1 MGRPHTALVD
11 LDRIADTALLLLDK
25 HGEFTMQEIA
35 KRLKV
40 NPSALYHHVK
50 GREGVIELLRQRL
63 VNTVEASVFE
73 REPWDQALLSWAR
86 SYRATFAAHAGAIQL
101 MAKEPLRE
109 PVMHAMYNQVAE
121 GLLGAGFR
129 PDETLAIITATE
141 SFILG
146 SALDA
151 AAPSVMFD
159 DVRADINP
167 YLAEIVASAPDTG
180 RRADEAFDL
189 GLQTLIQG
197 YRSRLAQHTEIDRHK
212 PIRDGCIYPE
222 NNS

>member
-1 MGRPHTALVD
+1 MGRPHTPLVD

-25 HGEFTMQEIA
+25 QGEFTMQEIA

-40 NPSALYHHVK
+40 NTSALYHHVK
-50 GREGVIELLRQRL
+50 GREGVVGLLRQRL
-63 VNTVEASVFE
+63 VNTVDATVFE
-73 REPWDQALLSWAR
+73 SQPWDAALESWAR
-86 SYRATFAAHAGAIQL
+86 SYRATFAAHSGAIQL

-109 PVMHAMYNQVAE
+109 AVMHAMYNQVAG

-159 DVRADINP
+159 DVRNEINP
-167 YLAEIVASAPDTG
+167 YLAEIVQSADNTS
-180 RRADEAFDL
+180 RRADQAFDL
-189 GLQTLIQG
+189 GLHTLIQG
-197 YRSRLAQHTEIDRHK
+197 YRTRLDLHAESGEAAT
-212 PIRDGCIYPE
+212 PIG
-222 NNS
+222 